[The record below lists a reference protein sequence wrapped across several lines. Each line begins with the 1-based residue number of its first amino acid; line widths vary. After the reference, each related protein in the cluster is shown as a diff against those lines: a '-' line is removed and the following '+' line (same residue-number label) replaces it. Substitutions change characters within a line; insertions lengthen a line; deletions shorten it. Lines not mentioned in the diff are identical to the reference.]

1 MSLLERFLEKVEKG
15 PKHWMWTG
23 GRMSSGYGM
32 IRNEEGQ
39 NEGAHRVSFRLF
51 KGPIPE
57 GLHALHVREC
67 GIKACVNPD
76 CLYAGT
82 RSENIQDALAM
93 GTLNPPVGMRSGR
106 RVLSEDQVIAIRKDL
121 RTSRVIAEEL
131 GVGKNTVYYA
141 KTGRTWA
148 SAIGGV

>member
-15 PKHWMWTG
+15 QKHWMWTG
-23 GRMSSGYGM
+23 AMMSSGYGM
-32 IRNEEGQ
+32 IRNEDMEL
-39 NEGAHRVSFRLF
+39 EGAHRVSLRLF

-57 GLHALHVREC
+57 GLHALHVRDC

-82 RSENIQDALAM
+82 RSENIQDALAVGAM
-93 GTLNPPVGMRSGR
+93 NPPAGMRSGR
-106 RVLSEDQVIAIRKDL
+106 RVLSEEQVVAIRNDP
-121 RTSRVIAEEL
+121 RFPREIAKEL
-131 GVGKNTVYYA
+131 GVSKSTVYYA

-148 SAIGGV
+148 SAVGGV